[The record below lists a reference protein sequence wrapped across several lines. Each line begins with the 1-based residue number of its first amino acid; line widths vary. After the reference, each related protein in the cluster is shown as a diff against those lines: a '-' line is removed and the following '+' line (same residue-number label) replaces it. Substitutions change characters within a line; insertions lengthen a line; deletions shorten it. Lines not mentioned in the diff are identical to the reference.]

1 MTARNPFQIIRKLDK
16 KKTFA
21 MAPFGQEEIENPMKR
36 HLPNFLTMGR
46 LVLVPP
52 IVVLLFFPGRLPS
65 AVAGGI
71 FLLASLTDYFD
82 GFIARRFKLESSF
95 GRFLDPIA
103 DKVLVSAA
111 LIMLISLDR
120 VPAWIVMLII
130 TREIAVSALRAITK
144 TWDTSLKPST
154 VGKLKTVFQFSAI
167 VPLIVHYKYNLLI
180 PIDFH
185 IVGTVLLYVAL
196 ILTLW
201 SGADYFLKFYREY
214 EVREDSDTGF

>member
-1 MTARNPFQIIRKLDK
+1 
-16 KKTFA
+16 
-21 MAPFGQEEIENPMKR
+21 MAPFAQEEIENPMKR

-65 AVAGGI
+65 AIAGAV

-103 DKVLVSAA
+103 DKVLVTAA

-120 VPAWIVMLII
+120 VSAWIVMLII
-130 TREIAVSALRAITK
+130 TREIAVSALRAISK
-144 TWDTSLKPST
+144 TWDTSLAPSR

-167 VPLIVHYKYNLLI
+167 VPLIVHYEYKFLI

-185 IVGTVLLYVAL
+185 IIGTVLLYVAL
-196 ILTLW
+196 VLTWW
-201 SGADYFLKFYREY
+201 SGIDYFLKFYREY
-214 EVREDSDTGF
+214 EVREDSDAGF